1 MGLTA
6 ALGLRLG
13 AGRDVATAAAAA
25 LAAAGP
31 RGEVVEVTAPL
42 FQGGRC
48 GGSLA
53 GGLVTEP
60 RDSSMWKE
68 SSGSEAIEACDELLS
83 RRAEGPRPA
92 ESGAGA
98 SSSEELKSKALTF
111 SRPAERATAAP
122 WKKLPTVRAGAA
134 AEGPGPAAPCLWVGG
149 AAAPEVVTAA
159 APEVGRATAGA
170 AGAAAGMAGVR
181 VLRAAIRAGST
192 LAAMGA
198 IRAGSVLLGT
208 ILCGMAVLPALAAG
222 AGSGA
227 KAFSRAIR
235 SLFSWRSLSSSDCMA
250 QLLLLLWE
258 REERDR
264 LLQRGEQVPA
274 DAATYEFAGYL
285 LKKLGC
291 ASLITAT

>member
-1 MGLTA
+1 M
-6 ALGLRLG
+6 
-13 AGRDVATAAAAA
+13 
-25 LAAAGP
+25 
-31 RGEVVEVTAPL
+31 
-42 FQGGRC
+42 
-48 GGSLA
+48 
-53 GGLVTEP
+53 TEP

-149 AAAPEVVTAA
+149 AAAPEVGTAA

-198 IRAGSVLLGT
+198 IRAGSVLLGA

-250 QLLLLLWE
+250 GELFALGA
-258 REERDR
+258 RSATVCSA
-264 LLQRGEQVPA
+264 GEQVPA
-274 DAATYEFAGYL
+274 DAANTRASRPVRWLSPAELRCSSSPRNELCGCGVQASAAGNL
-285 LKKLGC
+285 VGRNRRASGAARC
-291 ASLITAT
+291 ASSPAPSGSRRRRRKRT

>member
-149 AAAPEVVTAA
+149 AAAPEV
-159 APEVGRATAGA
+159 GRATAGA

-198 IRAGSVLLGT
+198 IRAGSVLLGA

-250 QLLLLLWE
+250 GELLLWA
-258 REERDR
+258 RARRRDR
-264 LLQRGEQVPA
+264 LQRGGSRFQR
-274 DAATYEFAGYL
+274 TLQG
-285 LKKLGC
+285 
-291 ASLITAT
+291 SLVIS